1 MVVLEPIEVI
11 TILAIIFVLSL
22 ILTQLSYKSI
32 EVFLLWLIII
42 TTFFIYSGL
51 LDSWVMILLIFVGVS
66 IIFIS
71 FYKNKKGD
79 F

>member
-1 MVVLEPIEVI
+1 MVILETIEVI

-22 ILTQLSYKSI
+22 ILTQLSYKTI

-51 LDSWVMILLIFVGVS
+51 LDSWVMILLIFIGIS

-71 FYKNKKGD
+71 FYKNKRGNI
-79 F
+79 